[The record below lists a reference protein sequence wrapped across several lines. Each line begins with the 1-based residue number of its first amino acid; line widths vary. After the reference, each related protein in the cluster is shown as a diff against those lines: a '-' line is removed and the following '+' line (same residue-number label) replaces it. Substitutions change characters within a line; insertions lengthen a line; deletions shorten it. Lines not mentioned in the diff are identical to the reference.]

1 MFRGPDAVFVVW
13 PNVVELM
20 LIGKPASLFVG
31 PTRNAVWLKR
41 SRNNASRF
49 TYARPA
55 EMRFAMLRSRFHNP
69 GPYRKMRCPSS
80 PGVVGDCKYCGL
92 ARPSGPISFRI
103 DVQLCAV
110 GAGPKRHELLQFV
123 DGDAV
128 EDDARV
134 ELVVC
139 RPSAREKE
147 RPPRLDASDAR
158 DGPPARHL
166 AQNRTLDRER
176 AAPGPNGSSYVQ

>member
-31 PTRNAVWLKR
+31 PTRNAVWLNR

-80 PGVVGDCKYCGL
+80 PGVVGDCRYCGL
-92 ARPSGPISFRI
+92 ARPSGPISFGSTYSSVPLGPGRSVTSFCSSSTVMPLRTTPASNWLYVDRPLVRKNGRPDWMRAMPETAHPLATWLRI
-103 DVQLCAV
+103 GFSIANV
-110 GAGPKRHELLQFV
+110 
-123 DGDAV
+123 
-128 EDDARV
+128 
-134 ELVVC
+134 
-139 RPSAREKE
+139 
-147 RPPRLDASDAR
+147 RL
-158 DGPPARHL
+158 
-166 AQNRTLDRER
+166 
-176 AAPGPNGSSYVQ
+176 GPNGSSYVQ